1 MSEVVAI
8 GAGAAVVVIVALLGA
23 VARRGPAGRVPPG
36 AGGGAARVRSRSIG
50 GSRRASAVAGPVLA
64 GVAGWVVG
72 GPIGLAGAGGAALVL
87 RRRRRA
93 RRAAASRRRIEAAL
107 PDAVELLVVCVHAG
121 RSPTQAVAELSERG
135 PPAVRP
141 GFQAVVRRLHR
152 GDGLADALA
161 QLPLVL
167 GPSVHELAAVVAT
180 AEREGLPMAPML
192 DRLAADARAAR
203 RRQGEA
209 ATRRLPVQLAFPLVT
224 CVLPSFVLVA
234 LAPAVLGALST
245 LRATAP

>member
-1 MSEVVAI
+1 M
-8 GAGAAVVVIVALLGA
+8 
-23 VARRGPAGRVPPG
+23 
-36 AGGGAARVRSRSIG
+36 
-50 GSRRASAVAGPVLA
+50 
-64 GVAGWVVG
+64 
-72 GPIGLAGAGGAALVL
+72 
-87 RRRRRA
+87 
-93 RRAAASRRRIEAAL
+93 
-107 PDAVELLVVCVHAG
+107 CVHAG
-121 RSPTQAVAELSERG
+121 RSPTQAVTELAERG

-141 GFQAVVRRLHR
+141 GFEAVVRRLHR

-167 GPSVHELAAVVAT
+167 GPPARELAAVVAT

-209 ATRRLPVQLAFPLVT
+209 AARRLPVQLAFPLVT

>member
-1 MSEVVAI
+1 MSEIVAI
-8 GAGAAVVVIVALLGA
+8 GAGATVVVIVLLLGA
-23 VARRGPAGRVPPG
+23 VARRGPAVRLPPG
-36 AGGGAARVRSRSIG
+36 AGGGARRPPSGLIDAG
-50 GSRRASAVAGPVLA
+50 RRARIVAGPVLA
-64 GVAGWVVG
+64 GAAGFVVA
-72 GPIGLAGAGGAALVL
+72 GPIGLAGAGGTALVL
-87 RRRRRA
+87 RQRRRA
-93 RRAAASRRRIEAAL
+93 RHVAAERRRIEAAL

-121 RSPTQAVAELSERG
+121 RSPTQAITEVSERG

-141 GFQAVVRRLHR
+141 GFEAVVRRLHR
-152 GDGLADALA
+152 GDGLADALV

-167 GPSVHELAAVVAT
+167 GPAARELAAIVAT

-209 ATRRLPVQLAFPLVT
+209 AARRLPVQLAFPLVT

-245 LRATAP
+245 LRANAP

>member
-1 MSEVVAI
+1 MSEIVAI

-23 VARRGPAGRVPPG
+23 VARRGPAVRVPPG
-36 AGGGAARVRSRSIG
+36 GGAGRAPSGSID

-135 PPAVRP
+135 PPAARP

-167 GPSVHELAAVVAT
+167 GPSAHELAAVVAT